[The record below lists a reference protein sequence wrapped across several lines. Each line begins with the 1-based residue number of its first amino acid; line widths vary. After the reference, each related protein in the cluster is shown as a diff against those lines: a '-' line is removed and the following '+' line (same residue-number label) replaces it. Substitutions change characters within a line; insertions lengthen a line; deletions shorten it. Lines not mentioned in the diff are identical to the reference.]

1 MSFDTIVRMLKTQ
14 VDFKESEIVHTFH
27 STTKTPILSVIYHFD
42 TETFLLTYN
51 DTQQTEKFT
60 NINELAGI
68 IERYLNKQPLEV
80 KS

>member
-1 MSFDTIVRMLKTQ
+1 MSFDTIVRMLQTQ

>member
-42 TETFLLTYN
+42 TETFLLTYI
-51 DTQQTEKFT
+51 DTQQTEKYT

>member
-42 TETFLLTYN
+42 TETFLLTYI

>member
-42 TETFLLTYN
+42 TETFLLTYI
-51 DTQQTEKFT
+51 DTQQSEKFT